1 MRRAFPSLPVSEADT
16 APESHANRFWSS
28 AIPARSDAERPTVR
42 PTGEPE
48 AMEAATDSG
57 VHAVVPVTSG
67 ADVESIESA
76 LRKLLA
82 G

>member
-1 MRRAFPSLPVSEADT
+1 
-16 APESHANRFWSS
+16 
-28 AIPARSDAERPTVR
+28 
-42 PTGEPE
+42 
-48 AMEAATDSG
+48 MEAATDSG